1 MKKISLII
9 FVAALM
15 VSFAACNGSKKETA
29 PEVSAPVEEVKAPET
44 PAPKAADPTPDEA
57 IKAFAAFAKEYAEA
71 YNNITKDPSKFTKLG
86 GQIQEKVADMER
98 LKVGFN
104 AKQVKEYEKAKD
116 LLKQVNNPKK

>member
-29 PEVSAPVEEVKAPET
+29 PEETATPPVEQAKAPE
-44 PAPKAADPTPDEA
+44 APPVADPTPEEA

-71 YNNITKDPSKFTKLG
+71 FNNITKDPSKFSKLG
-86 GQIQEKVADMER
+86 GQVQGKVADMER

-104 AKQVKEYEKAKD
+104 AKQIKEYEKAKE
-116 LLKQVNNPKK
+116 LLTQVNKPKK